1 MSNAV
6 TGTDKH
12 MLWTKKCDHLRIDV
26 LTFVLDAQKNRLI
39 ETVLLITHIVYLDWK
54 KRNLSFNYTLLS
66 DDLLE
71 QL

>member
-26 LTFVLDAQKNRLI
+26 LTFVLDAQTNRLN

-54 KRNLSFNYTLLS
+54 RNLFFNYTLLS